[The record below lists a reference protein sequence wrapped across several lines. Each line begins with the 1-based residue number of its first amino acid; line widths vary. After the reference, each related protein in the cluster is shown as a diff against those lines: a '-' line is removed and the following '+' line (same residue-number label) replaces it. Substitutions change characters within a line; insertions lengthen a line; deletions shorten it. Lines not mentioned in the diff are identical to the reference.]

1 MDPEEN
7 IRQQLSLAE
16 KILENDSPYQEDHEF
31 SDGVELAEHVQALHG
46 WISSGGFLPSAWA
59 PKQPAWTT
67 WEAVVALL
75 CGQVMGVV
83 QTLQALE
90 EGEGGQRGFPHRKTV
105 VRLLRDGVEGM
116 ARARWAYE
124 GSPPL
129 EVTQMGD
136 DAVFSTGE
144 GKTLRVPLAVFSAR
158 DGVIAEQIEPIAR
171 FLADLLGPL
180 K

>member
-1 MDPEEN
+1 MDPDEN
-7 IRQQLSLAE
+7 LKTQLSLA
-16 KILENDSPYQEDHEF
+16 KSILASADAEEDPGLDHPR
-31 SDGVELAEHVQALHG
+31 ELAEHVEALHG
-46 WISSGGFLPSAWA
+46 WLMSGGFLPTMWA
-59 PKQPAWTT
+59 SKRPAHEN
-67 WEAVVALL
+67 WEVAVALL

-116 ARARWAYE
+116 ARAQWAYE

-129 EVTQMGD
+129 EVTQAGD
-136 DAVFSTGE
+136 DAVFSTSE

-180 K
+180 R